1 MVDISKQIEFWM
13 SGASEDLE
21 VARELISNKRYRHGL
36 FFLHLALEKI
46 LKAHVCRNI
55 NDLAPRIHNLVRL
68 SEAASLPFKQ
78 NFIDILAELNAFN
91 IEGRYPDSAFI
102 PITRQEADDY
112 LCRAEEV
119 FQWLMHQLKS

>member
-1 MVDISKQIEFWM
+1 MVDINKQIEFWM
-13 SGASEDLE
+13 NGASEDIE
-21 VARELISNKRYRHGL
+21 VARELLSNNRYRHGL

-68 SEAASLPFKQ
+68 AEAASLNLKQ
-78 NFIDILAELNAFN
+78 HFIDILAELNAFN

-102 PITRQEADDY
+102 PVTQEEAADY
-112 LCRAEEV
+112 LYRAEEV
-119 FQWLMHQLKS
+119 FQWLMSQLKS